1 MDEEL
6 EGLVVEPWELDVA
19 EVLEEV
25 VEVTVKGQ
33 SHYWCYLKTKGE
45 QLVVLKGPDK
55 QLKQ

>member
-25 VEVTVKGQ
+25 VEVTVKWQ
-33 SHYWCYLKTKGE
+33 SHYWYYLKTKGE

>member
-25 VEVTVKGQ
+25 VEVTVKGAVT
-33 SHYWCYLKTKGE
+33 L
-45 QLVVLKGPDK
+45 LVLLEDEGGTAGGAGGSG
-55 QLKQ
+55 